1 MEHPLE
7 RPVRKPYGLLA
18 VRGSKEVLRQ
28 NPFSSRRFGFIP
40 LELTQSRNNMD
51 ATTQTYLKV
60 LLIEDDEDDYI
71 IFRDMLS
78 QIGSAKFLLQ
88 WANTYDSGLREI
100 CRGNHDV
107 YLLDYRLDK
116 GDGLELLKEATA
128 RGCEIPIILLTGH
141 GGYDVDVQ
149 AMSAGASDYLVKGDI
164 TPNTL
169 ERAIR
174 YSVAQ
179 KRAELELRKYRN
191 HLEQLVQERTRELE
205 TANDQLRF
213 EIDVRRMAERTIRQ
227 LAAIVQGSDDAI
239 ISLTLE
245 GIVTSWNRAAE
256 IIYGYAAS
264 EAIGQRISI
273 NVPPE
278 YLEEMLELLA
288 RIGRGER
295 IFHHETIR
303 KKKNGE
309 YLNVSLTISPVKDDD
324 GTIIGVSTIARDIT
338 ERERVRKEKE
348 KLIREL
354 QDALAN
360 VKTLRGLFPIC
371 AWCKKIRDDQGYWQQ
386 IEAYIRDHS
395 DADFSHCICPECAE
409 KEREKLRRLMG
420 Q

>member
-1 MEHPLE
+1 
-7 RPVRKPYGLLA
+7 
-18 VRGSKEVLRQ
+18 
-28 NPFSSRRFGFIP
+28 
-40 LELTQSRNNMD
+40 MD
-51 ATTQTYLKV
+51 ATVQTCLKV

-100 CRGNHDV
+100 CRANHDV

-116 GDGLELLKEATA
+116 GDGLELLREATA
-128 RGCEIPIILLTGH
+128 RGGEIPIILLTGH
-141 GGYDVDVQ
+141 EGYDVDIQ
-149 AMSAGASDYLVKGDI
+149 AMSAGASDYLVKGHI

-205 TANDQLRF
+205 TANDQLRI
-213 EIDVRRMAERTIRQ
+213 EIDVRRMAERAIRQ

-245 GIVTSWNRAAE
+245 GIVTSWNKAAE

-278 YLEEMLELLA
+278 YFEEMLELLA

-309 YLNVSLTISPVKDDD
+309 YLNVSLTISPLRDDD

-395 DADFSHCICPECAE
+395 DADFSHCICPVCAE
-409 KEREKLRRLMG
+409 EERDKLRRLMG